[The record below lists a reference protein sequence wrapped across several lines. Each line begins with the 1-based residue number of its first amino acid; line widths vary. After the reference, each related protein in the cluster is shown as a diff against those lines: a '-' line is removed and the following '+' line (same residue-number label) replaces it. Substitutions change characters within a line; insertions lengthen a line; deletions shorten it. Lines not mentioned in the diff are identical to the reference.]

1 MVKYF
6 WLFKTNAHVITLQLK
21 FQFQLGFS
29 SESSFWTLSLYSV
42 LHDQQTFNKSCSLQT
57 SVFPITSSLTG
68 DEYSAKW
75 LTVLLIAKQKTFW
88 SCQCQIDR
96 SSLLLKC
103 KLRTG
108 FTTSTVGL
116 TKCDLLSRLWEMA
129 AATLLDLQTENC
141 KQFL

>member
-42 LHDQQTFNKSCSLQT
+42 LHDQQTFNKSCSSQT
-57 SVFPITSSLTG
+57 LVFPITSSLTG

-108 FTTSTVGL
+108 FTTSTVDL
-116 TKCDLLSRLWEMA
+116 TKCDLLSRLWKW
-129 AATLLDLQTENC
+129 LLQHYLIF
-141 KQFL
+141 KQRTVSNS